1 MFSRAVGRWA
11 LIIVAALFL
20 LRGAGRIAAW
30 DYTVPSFAVWGYPAW
45 VAALLAA
52 AEVLG
57 GLLILTTPW
66 RRAGSILLGLA
77 AAMLVVT
84 HMAFADGWR
93 ALAPDLLLLAALT
106 VAVVLRGRSPQGPR
120 AAAPR

>member
-11 LIIVAALFL
+11 LIIVAVLFL

-57 GLLILTTPW
+57 ALLILTTPW

-77 AAMLVVT
+77 AATLVVT